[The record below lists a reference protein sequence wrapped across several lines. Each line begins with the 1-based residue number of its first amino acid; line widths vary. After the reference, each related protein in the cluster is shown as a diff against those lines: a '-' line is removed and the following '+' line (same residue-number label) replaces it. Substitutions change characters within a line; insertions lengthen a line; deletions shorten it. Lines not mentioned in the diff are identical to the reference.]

1 MNYNRLKYS
10 RGQQIVFVVL
20 ACFIVGC
27 FIANWGVKRLYST
40 TQNNFAPDS
49 ALIAEIELF
58 EKGLDSLEWL
68 RQREFTPKREK
79 IILPRER
86 FEFDPNT
93 IDSLDI
99 LRLGFKPFMA
109 HNWLQYRRHGGKIY
123 SCKKL
128 RSIFG
133 IDTLLVDSLC
143 ALTRFESV
151 RNNNRDSVSRYV
163 PKKPFN
169 FELNSADTTLLSQL
183 PGIGSGRAKMIVN
196 RRNVL
201 GGFYSPEQLKEIE
214 NIPDSIV
221 DNLIPYI
228 SIELDSLKK
237 IDINKSSIKR
247 LHRHPYIDY
256 YQAKAI
262 YDLRWDKKH
271 KGKIS
276 DLEELRSLKEF
287 ENDEFERAINYL
299 TIE

>member
-151 RNNNRDSVSRYV
+151 RNNNKDSVSRYV

>member
-20 ACFIVGC
+20 ACFIIGC

>member
-20 ACFIVGC
+20 ACFIIGG